1 MKFQVGFSMNCP
13 MRPGLS
19 NTTCPQWLWEQNP
32 VKVVSCPLRLRTSH
46 SSSRK
51 SPLFLLVVGVN
62 MSWWHM
68 MAYGLTKLWTNYFRV
83 AKNSISLWYI
93 PYTHFKMKGACT
105 YRAQPWNIIMLY
117 CHFLSWSMMSL
128 VWVLFILVQYYPIW
142 SKFACYK
149 HKITAIIGIIVSN
162 SAICLNLTNTV
173 FMNEIWMSIG
183 NPAMEMANKQAFYL
197 RYDLEDWIIV
207 SCWVHQIRLG
217 KLG

>member
-142 SKFACYK
+142 SKFACHK
-149 HKITAIIGIIVSN
+149 HNNRDYSLKVNILSQFNDYSLITFNDQIKIIN
-162 SAICLNLTNTV
+162 NN
-173 FMNEIWMSIG
+173 M
-183 NPAMEMANKQAFYL
+183 
-197 RYDLEDWIIV
+197 YD
-207 SCWVHQIRLG
+207 QN
-217 KLG
+217 